1 MRRFNYEDNEE
12 HREDVD
18 KFFSESNMSEQDW
31 QNLNDLAADEL
42 AQHEMQIRL
51 ANQDSNIRLLRMA
64 QRICETSVW
73 WAYMSHK
80 KRMDMLVDTY
90 ETLKLASNEEI

>member
-18 KFFSESNMSEQDW
+18 KFFSESNLSEQDW

-64 QRICETSVW
+64 QRICETSAW
-73 WAYMSHK
+73 WSYMSHK
-80 KRMDMLVDTY
+80 KRMEMLVDTY
-90 ETLKLASNEEI
+90 ETLKLASNEEM